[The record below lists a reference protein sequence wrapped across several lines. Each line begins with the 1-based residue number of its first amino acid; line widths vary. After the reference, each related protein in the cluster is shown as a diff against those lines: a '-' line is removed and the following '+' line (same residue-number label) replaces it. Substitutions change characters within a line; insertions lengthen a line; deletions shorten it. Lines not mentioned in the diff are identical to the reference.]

1 MTRILFVCTGNTCRS
16 PMAESML
23 RHLAHERG
31 VNVEVRSAGVSAWGD
46 APMSEH
52 AHSVLEKWEMP
63 HEGFHSQGLAAS
75 LVAWADL
82 ILTLTHGHKQHVLQR
97 YPQAA
102 DKVYTL
108 KEYVSTDEGALLAQE
123 QMHALIAELQLKLA
137 MGEQPTPEE
146 MQLLNRLQQQAPET
160 DIADPYG
167 GSLEQYVQTAEDIK
181 ASLYLLLDKLIKK

>member
-31 VNVEVRSAGVSAWGD
+31 LDVEVRSAGVSAWGD

-52 AHSVLEKWEMP
+52 ARSVLEKWKMSNEA
-63 HEGFHSQGLAAS
+63 FHSQGLAS
-75 LVAWADL
+75 STVAWADL
-82 ILTLTHGHKQHVLQR
+82 ILTLTLGHKQHVLQR

-108 KEYVSTDEGALLAQE
+108 KEYVSTDEGALMAQE

-146 MQLLNRLQQQAPET
+146 MRLLNQLQQQAPGT

-181 ASLYLLLDKLIKK
+181 ESLQLLLDKLIKK